1 MELKIG
7 SQILVS
13 SPYST
18 DLLVVKRE
26 TKTQWVAEGKDNPN
40 WVERFKKDNPILI
53 PIGHSTLSQK
63 KYKQIK

>member
-7 SQILVS
+7 SQILVV

-18 DLLVVKRE
+18 NLLVVERE

-40 WVERFKKDNPILI
+40 WVERFKKGDPILI
-53 PIGHSTLSQK
+53 PIGHSALSQT
-63 KYKQIK
+63 KYKQVK